1 MTPFLRHFMMVRGV
15 MMKDIS
21 RLFAIVVIVVMSIL
35 TIRMMIVAGRTE
47 EAISFEDEITGLLP
61 EDSTESDMDIA
72 AGTEKGYSSLRRW
85 GIVLGGPNKQPKP
98 DPGAPEL
105 LSRYNSLY
113 VGDTQEK
120 ILYLTFDEGYEN
132 GYTGRILDVLY
143 ENQVNAVFFITG
155 PYLEKEEDLV
165 RRMVEEGHA
174 VGNHTVSHKSLPTLS
189 DEEIERET
197 TGLDRRFYE
206 KFGKNM
212 VFLRPPKGE
221 YSERTLKITSE
232 LGYVNVFW
240 SFAYDDWNTNKQ
252 RGWEYAF
259 RKVTGNLHNGA
270 ILLLHA
276 VSSDNAEA
284 LDAIIKE
291 ARRQGYEFGDVFD
304 LEVLARRGN
313 Q

>member
-1 MTPFLRHFMMVRGV
+1 

-21 RLFAIVVIVVMSIL
+21 RLFAIVVIAVMFIL
-35 TIRMMIVAGRTE
+35 TVRMMILAGRSE
-47 EAISFEDEITGLLP
+47 EAINFDEEITGLLP
-61 EDSTESDMDIA
+61 EDSMDGGMDAA
-72 AGTEKGYSSLRRW
+72 AGTKTGYNSLRRW
-85 GIVLGGPNKQPKP
+85 GIVRGGPNRQPTP
-98 DPGAPEL
+98 DPGTHEL

-113 VGDTQEK
+113 VGDIQEK
-120 ILYLTFDEGYEN
+120 IIYLTFDEGYEN
-132 GYTGRILDVLY
+132 GYTGKILDVLY
-143 ENQVNAVFFITG
+143 ENQVNAIFFITG
-155 PYLEKEEDLV
+155 PYLEKEEELV

-174 VGNHTVSHKSLPTLS
+174 VGNHTISHKSLPTLS

-221 YSERTLKITSE
+221 YSERTLQITSE

-240 SFAYDDWNTNKQ
+240 SFAYDDWNTKNQ

-259 RKVTGNLHNGA
+259 KKVTGNLHNGA

-304 LEVLARRGN
+304 LEDLARRGN
-313 Q
+313 P

>member
-1 MTPFLRHFMMVRGV
+1 MTPFLHHSMTVRGV

-21 RLFAIVVIVVMSIL
+21 RLFAIVVIAVMFIL
-35 TIRMMIVAGRTE
+35 TVRMMILAGRSE
-47 EAISFEDEITGLLP
+47 EAINFDEEITGLLP
-61 EDSTESDMDIA
+61 EDSMDGGMDAA
-72 AGTEKGYSSLRRW
+72 AGTKTGYNSLRRW
-85 GIVLGGPNKQPKP
+85 GIVRGGPNRQPTP
-98 DPGAPEL
+98 DPGTPEL

-113 VGDTQEK
+113 VGDIQEK
-120 ILYLTFDEGYEN
+120 IIYLTFDEGYEN
-132 GYTGRILDVLY
+132 GYTGKILDVLY
-143 ENQVNAVFFITG
+143 ENQVNAIFFITG
-155 PYLEKEEDLV
+155 PYLEKEEELV

-174 VGNHTVSHKSLPTLS
+174 VGNHTISHKSLPTLS

-221 YSERTLKITSE
+221 YSERTLRITSE

-240 SFAYDDWNTNKQ
+240 SFAYDDWNTKNQ

-259 RKVTGNLHNGA
+259 KKVTGNLHNGA

-304 LEVLARRGN
+304 LEDLARRGN
-313 Q
+313 P

>member
-1 MTPFLRHFMMVRGV
+1 MMVRGV